1 MASSSRG
8 EKPDLEKEVTEIKGS
23 RVRVHRGDLMKD
35 RAKNNIKVLKESS
48 KRLQIQV
55 KKFIKEVQL
64 DLDMNME
71 KMRVL
76 SARSPSQEEVPG
88 ARPREVGGQSEERQA
103 IQEEQHVRSARKKT
117 TPYEVAELQVLH
129 TGIQP

>member
-1 MASSSRG
+1 MGFLRIILASSSRG

-55 KKFIKEVQL
+55 KKCIKEVAGVHIL
-64 DLDMNME
+64 LYTGMC
-71 KMRVL
+71 VL
-76 SARSPSQEEVPG
+76 Q
-88 ARPREVGGQSEERQA
+88 
-103 IQEEQHVRSARKKT
+103 KK
-117 TPYEVAELQVLH
+117 
-129 TGIQP
+129 

>member
-1 MASSSRG
+1 MDFLRILLASSSRG
-8 EKPDLEKEVTEIKGS
+8 ETHDLETMEKEVTEIKGS
-23 RVRVHRGDLMKD
+23 MVRVHRGDLMKD
-35 RAKNNIKVLKESS
+35 RAKSNIKMLKESS

-76 SARSPSQEEVPG
+76 SARSPGQEEVPG
-88 ARPREVGGQSEERQA
+88 AWP
-103 IQEEQHVRSARKKT
+103 
-117 TPYEVAELQVLH
+117 
-129 TGIQP
+129 

>member
-1 MASSSRG
+1 M
-8 EKPDLEKEVTEIKGS
+8 EKGS

-35 RAKNNIKVLKESS
+35 RAKNNIKMLKESS

-55 KKFIKEVQL
+55 KKIIKEVQL

-71 KMRVL
+71 KMGVL

-88 ARPREVGGQSEERQA
+88 AREVGGQSEEKQA
-103 IQEEQHVRSARKKT
+103 IQEEQQVRSARKKT
-117 TPYEVAELQVLH
+117 AP
-129 TGIQP
+129 